1 MANERRRMGG
11 RGQMPVEKAKDF
23 KGSIGKLFAYM
34 KQYHAAVAVVI
45 LCAIASTVFSVIGPD
60 ILGKAT
66 TELSNGLLAKI
77 QGTGSI
83 DFTKIGQIL
92 LFVLGLYLLSTLFGF
107 VQGWL
112 MTGVTQ
118 KVCYRMR
125 KDISEKIDRMPMA
138 YFESRTYG
146 EVLSRITND
155 VDTLGQSLNQS
166 ITQIITSVATMVG
179 VLVMMLR
186 ISPLMTLIAVVILPI
201 SVTLISLVVKKSQ
214 KYFKQQQEYL
224 GHINGQVEE
233 TYAGHT
239 VIQAYNKEKDMVQQF
254 QETNDTLYHS
264 AWKSQFLSGLMQP
277 IMMFVG
283 NLGYAAVALSGGL
296 LAIRGTITIGDIQAF
311 IQYVKNFTQPMQQI
325 AQVLNQVQ
333 SMAAASERV
342 FEFLEEAEEVQTAE
356 HPLELANVEGNVDFQ
371 HVSFG
376 YQPEQCVIHDFS
388 AKVKSGQ
395 KIAIVGP
402 TGAGKTTM
410 VKLLMRFYDVSG
422 GAILLDGHDVRDFD
436 RHKLR
441 EFFGM
446 VLQDTWLFQGTI
458 MENIRYGR
466 LDATDEEVIAAAKA
480 AHADSFI
487 RQLPDGYQMELNEDA
502 SNVSQGQKQ
511 LLTIARAILADNRV
525 MILDEATS
533 SVDTRT
539 EILIQKAM
547 DHLMEGRTSF
557 IIAHRLSTIRN
568 ADMILVMKDGD
579 IIEQGTHEEL
589 LEKNG
594 FYADLYRSQF
604 AQTA

>member
-92 LFVLGLYLLSTLFGF
+92 LFVLGLYLLSTLFSF

-283 NLGYAAVALSGGL
+283 NLGYAAAALSGGL

-441 EFFGM
+441 ESFGM

-466 LDATDEEVIAAAKA
+466 LDATDEECIAAAKRA
-480 AHADSFI
+480 NAHHFI
-487 RQLPDGYQMELNEDA
+487 MLLPDGYQTVLSGDG
-502 SNVSQGQKQ
+502 SGLSQGQRQ
-511 LLTIARAILADNRV
+511 LLSIARAAVADPPV

-533 SVDTRT
+533 SIDTRT
-539 EILIQKAM
+539 ERIVQAGM
-547 DHLMEGRTSF
+547 DALMHGRTVF
-557 IIAHRLSTIRN
+557 VIAHRLSTIQNSDVIMVLDHGR
-568 ADMILVMKDGD
+568 
-579 IIEQGTHEEL
+579 IIERGSHEKLMAEKGRYYL
-589 LEKNG
+589 LYTGMQQN
-594 FYADLYRSQF
+594 A
-604 AQTA
+604 